1 MTNELI
7 VPDVVEVNI
16 PSTKLNIVQQKQYR
30 EYGFKVLSQIES
42 QIGSIQDKEMEDFR
56 KENREKIIE
65 RTLGQNPNIAKIV
78 DKLNVVRIEIDK
90 LQNERTKDI
99 DETDKQ
105 IKELRNK
112 RIKEIAGYNEKIS
125 SAFDSF
131 EDLKEK
137 LIESNI
143 EGVDGSAL
151 SGISLKYKNDYDG
164 EDVNTVLNVDTQIE
178 AADVLDEEYIENEL
192 SEDYHNKE
200 KEMARIKQIVQEMR
214 EALEE
219 VMLFDES
226 KLKPLFE
233 KILDTKQKVKAKY
246 NAVFLS

>member
-16 PSTKLNIVQQKQYR
+16 PSTKLNIIQQKQYR

-65 RTLGQNPNIAKIV
+65 RILGQNPKIAKIV
-78 DKLNVVRIEIDK
+78 DELNANRVEIDDLEK
-90 LQNERTKDI
+90 KRKREI
-99 DETDKQ
+99 DDADKQ
-105 IKELRNK
+105 IKELRNRK
-112 RIKEIAGYNEKIS
+112 NKIIADYNEKIS
-125 SAFDSF
+125 SVFDIF
-131 EDLKEK
+131 EKQREL
-137 LIESNI
+137 LTESGM
-143 EGVDGSAL
+143 EGVGSSAL
-151 SGISLKYKNDYDG
+151 SGMELKNEDYGDG
-164 EDVNTVLNVDTQIE
+164 EDLNTVLHVEMKIE
-178 AADVLDEEYIENEL
+178 AEDVLDEEYIENEL